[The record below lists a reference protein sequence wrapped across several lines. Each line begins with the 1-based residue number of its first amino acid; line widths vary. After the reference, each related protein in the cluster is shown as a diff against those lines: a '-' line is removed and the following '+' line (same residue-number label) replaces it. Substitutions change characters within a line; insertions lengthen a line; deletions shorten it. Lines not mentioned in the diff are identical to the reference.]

1 MEMDAGRFSFAINR
15 IYYACFYSVSA
26 LLLKSGIQFKKHSG
40 VRAAFHKDY
49 IKTGLVN
56 IELGKFYDLIY
67 YKREQG
73 DYRELVNFEKEEV
86 NEHLVKAREFVA
98 FIRRLTKTNG

>member
-1 MEMDAGRFSFAINR
+1 MIEEEKKSAVIGYWLNKADEALESARMEMDAGRFSFAINR

-56 IELGKFYDLIY
+56 IELGKSERICGIY
-67 YKREQG
+67 KKVDE
-73 DYRELVNFEKEEV
+73 NKW
-86 NEHLVKAREFVA
+86 
-98 FIRRLTKTNG
+98 II